1 MEHVAGQEPRHGRRL
16 QVQLPLL
23 GVRASYS
30 ENGTGETLALTPALS
45 PQERGNHAHFPEFS
59 PLWGGLASWGPTPPA
74 TVQGFNAR
82 NFLWP
87 LTSPRTG
94 PCLTILAG

>member
-45 PQERGNHAHFPEFS
+45 PQEKGKHAHFPEFS
-59 PLWGGLASWGPTPPA
+59 RRLVWNCFMGTYVGSYGNTEMEVGLPSAMG
-74 TVQGFNAR
+74 
-82 NFLWP
+82 
-87 LTSPRTG
+87 
-94 PCLTILAG
+94 